1 MNSNYFVVIMA
12 GGIGSRFW
20 PYSRRNY
27 PKQFL
32 DILNT
37 GKTLIQESYARF
49 IQLVPEENIFV
60 VTNEDYVSIVQKQLP
75 NLKPQQIL
83 AEPNKRNTAPC
94 AAYACYKIGKLNPD
108 ASVLLAPSDHM
119 ISNNEKF
126 IDIASKAL
134 DFVSKNEKL
143 LTLGIKPTRPD
154 TGYGY
159 IQYVEDSRAFSK
171 KVKTFTEKPS
181 YEIAKS
187 FIESGEFLWNSGI
200 FLWNVK
206 TIKKA
211 FEKYLPDLHDLF
223 SQGEDKYYTE
233 GEAAA
238 IELIYAQANNISIDN
253 GIMEK
258 ADNVNVIPAEF
269 GWSDVG
275 TWKSVYEL
283 SKKDYLGNAVNGK
296 HVKIYSGNNNM
307 IVTPKDKLVVIDG
320 LEDYC
325 IINTDDVLMI
335 VPKNKE
341 QEVKNITT
349 DLKREKLDKYL

>member
-20 PYSRRNY
+20 PYSRATY

-32 DILNT
+32 DIIKT
-37 GKTLIQESYARF
+37 GKTLIQESYDRF
-49 IQLVPEENIFV
+49 KKIVPEENIFV
-60 VTNEDYVSIVQKQLP
+60 VTNEDYVSILQKQLP
-75 NLKPQQIL
+75 KLKAQQIL

-94 AAYACYKIGKLNPD
+94 AAYACYKIAKLNPR
-108 ASVLLAPSDHM
+108 ASVLLAPADHM
-119 ISNNEKF
+119 ISDHEKF
-126 IDIASKAL
+126 ATIATKAL

-159 IQYVEDSRAFSK
+159 IQYVENDSSFSK

-181 YEIAKS
+181 LEIAKS
-187 FIESGEFLWNSGI
+187 FLASGEFLWNSGI

-206 TIKKA
+206 TINKA
-211 FEKYLPDLHDLF
+211 FEKYLPELHELF
-223 SQGEDKYYTE
+223 TQGQNAFFTDAESST
-233 GEAAA
+233 
-238 IELIYAQANNISIDN
+238 IESIYAQVNSISIDI

-258 ADNVNVIPAEF
+258 ADNVNVIPSDF

-283 SKKDYLGNAVNGK
+283 SNKDYLGNAVNGK
-296 HVKIYSGNNNM
+296 YVKIYSGSNNM

-320 LEDYC
+320 LDDFC
-325 IINTDDVLMI
+325 IINTEDVLMI
-335 VPKNKE
+335 VPKSKE

-349 DLKREKLDKYL
+349 DLKREKLDKFL

>member
-1 MNSNYFVVIMA
+1 MA

-20 PYSRRNY
+20 PYSRSHY

-32 DILNT
+32 DILHT
-37 GKTLIQESYARF
+37 GKTLLQESYNRF
-49 IQLVPEENIFV
+49 CDIVPKENIYI
-60 VTNEDYVSIVQKQLP
+60 VTNEDYISIVAKQLP
-75 NLKPQQIL
+75 ELTKQQIL
-83 AEPNKRNTAPC
+83 SEPNKRNTAPC
-94 AAYACYKIGKLNPD
+94 AAYACYKIGKQNPN
-108 ASVLLAPSDHM
+108 ASVLIAPSDH
-119 ISNNEKF
+119 IIGKSDKF
-126 IDIASKAL
+126 ADIATKAL
-134 DFVSKNEKL
+134 DFVSKNDKL

-159 IQYVEDSRAFSK
+159 IQFVEDARTFSK

-181 YEIAKS
+181 LEIAKS

-200 FLWNVK
+200 FLWNIK

-211 FEKYLPDLHDLF
+211 FEKYLPEMHELF
-223 SQGEDKYYTE
+223 TQGIDKFYTDE
-233 GEAAA
+233 EATA
-238 IELIYAQANNISIDN
+238 IEVIYAQVNSISIDN

-258 ADNVNVIPAEF
+258 ADNVHVIPAEF

-283 SKKDYLGNAVNGK
+283 YNKDYLGNAVNGK
-296 HVKIYSGNNNM
+296 HVKVYSGSNNM

-320 LEDYC
+320 LEGFC
-325 IINTDDVLMI
+325 VINTDDVLMI
-335 VPKNKE
+335 IPKDKE